1 MNNIFNMHFD
11 NIAFKK
17 NKDETLNAIGE
28 SAILD
33 EYGNKCGV
41 CEMTIPK
48 CYFDDKENLVCM
60 ESK

>member
-1 MNNIFNMHFD
+1 MHFD
-11 NIAFKK
+11 NITFKK
-17 NKDETLNAIGE
+17 NKDETLNAVGE

-33 EYGNKCGV
+33 RDGNKCGI